1 MGRSST
7 AREKLI
13 KSSIE
18 LITNRSYKSVGVN
31 ELCRHAGV
39 KKGSFYHFF
48 SSKQELTIKSLD
60 VIWNEFREKVLLPIK
75 NLDKPMDE
83 KLGILLSKLYNN
95 YSESKDCNGCVVG
108 CPLGNLALEMSTLD
122 ESIRTKIGD
131 IFNDWVDLFEQF
143 VQDAV
148 KNKEIPDNV
157 DTRAT
162 AKSIVVYIEG
172 LLLMG
177 KTFNN
182 PEIIQNL
189 GCVTKRIIVYKED
202 VVRAA

>member
-1 MGRSST
+1 MGRTST
-7 AREKLI
+7 AKEKLI

-48 SSKQELTIKSLD
+48 SSKQELTINSLD
-60 VIWNEFREKVLLPIK
+60 VIWNEFKHNVLVPLID
-75 NLDKPMDE
+75 LDCSLDE
-83 KLGILLSKLYNN
+83 KLNTLLSRLYEH
-95 YSESKDCNGCVVG
+95 YSDSKNCNGCVVG

-122 ESIRTKIGD
+122 ESIRVKIGE
-131 IFNDWVDLFEQF
+131 IFNDWVDVFEQL
-143 VQDAV
+143 V
-148 KNKEIPDNV
+148 KESVSKNEIPQNV
-157 DTRAT
+157 DTKAT
-162 AKSIVVYIEG
+162 AKSIIVYIEG

-182 PEIIQNL
+182 AEIIKNL
-189 GCVTKRIIVYKED
+189 GCAARRILVYED
-202 VVRAA
+202 DLIKAA